1 MTMGE
6 ARSTT
11 GGTSEMVVA
20 TGLRRWAPWFVTGA
34 AVLAFCGS
42 LWIAYRSG
50 GTAAPI
56 GEAPLIKADPQPVKV
71 RPTPEE
77 ARGEPDP
84 QIYIKLAKSP
94 SQPPS
99 QPQAAAKLLPAPEK
113 PMPRPVSAFVAEA
126 PAPPPVA
133 LPQIAD
139 ASPAAVAPPPVTAP
153 RAPPEAVARVAG
165 ERERLDLAATKPQIR
180 HTPPAKPGVVLSLPG
195 ATEAK
200 APEPKPAAPAVVP
213 AVVSAVVPAAKPA
226 GAAALAAVAPAA
238 GGMLVQLGAY
248 RSEAEAQ
255 GVWNRLKTEQPALV
269 GDLKPRVLRADLG
282 EKGVFFRLQV
292 GPLADDTSARFFCRE
307 LEARKQACFLVRAG

>member
-50 GTAAPI
+50 GTAAPV
-56 GEAPLIKADPQPVKV
+56 GEAPLIKAEPQPVKV

-84 QIYIKLAKSP
+84 QIYNKLAKSP

-113 PMPRPVSAFVAEA
+113 PMPRPVPAVVAEA
-126 PAPPPVA
+126 PR
-133 LPQIAD
+133 
-139 ASPAAVAPPPVTAP
+139 AS
-153 RAPPEAVARVAG
+153 
-165 ERERLDLAATKPQIR
+165 LAATRP
-180 HTPPAKPGVVLSLPG
+180 S
-195 ATEAK
+195 
-200 APEPKPAAPAVVP
+200 
-213 AVVSAVVPAAKPA
+213 
-226 GAAALAAVAPAA
+226 
-238 GGMLVQLGAY
+238 
-248 RSEAEAQ
+248 
-255 GVWNRLKTEQPALV
+255 
-269 GDLKPRVLRADLG
+269 
-282 EKGVFFRLQV
+282 
-292 GPLADDTSARFFCRE
+292 
-307 LEARKQACFLVRAG
+307 